1 MSKKGNDF
9 LLKEGD
15 GADPEVFTTVAGLR
29 GTSFAING
37 ELVDMTT
44 KDSGGFRELLDG
56 GGLKTLSITADGVYL
71 GPDEE
76 EQTNLR
82 DRATDGS
89 LNNYQIDDG
98 EETIEGAFQVVSF
111 EQDGP
116 MNEGQTFSITLES
129 SGQWAV
135 ATSA

>member
-9 LLKEGD
+9 ILKEGD
-15 GADPEVFTTVAGLR
+15 GEETESFATIAGLR

-37 ELVDMTT
+37 ETVDMTS

-89 LNNYQIDDG
+89 LNNYQLDDG

-116 MNEGQTFSITLES
+116 MNEGQTFSVTLES
-129 SGQWAV
+129 SGEWSVAAV
-135 ATSA
+135 A